1 MAASTRPGNPGNVFP
16 CALRIGNFSL
26 IETLRGCVRAKVS
39 GSKED
44 PTGSL
49 MGSST
54 RRLNSLIGTAT
65 NNPFNDTD
73 EVFMKKHGYVL
84 GGTLGKGSYAKVKSA
99 TKDRERKKVAVKIM
113 DRRKAATEFRE
124 KFLPR
129 EIAIAPEL
137 KHPNVVET
145 FAVYQNKDKIYMVM
159 ELASGGD
166 MLRYVR
172 ARGALCEHS
181 ARKFYMQMC
190 EALEFLHLRGICHR
204 DLKCE
209 NLLLD
214 ADSNIK
220 LSDFGFA
227 RSFTSEKD
235 HSSTFCGSA
244 AYAAP
249 EVLQAKPYDA
259 RAYDVWSSGVILLVF
274 IIFVCGFMPFDDT
287 SIRELIRQQSE
298 KLKFPRG
305 STISKECRS
314 IIREILNVD
323 PKKRLKLSQ
332 IRESDWMQRNLAV
345 PASAEETEGIRITAE
360 ENLLED
366 GGDQIEEPDDVIPL
380 ETGTQDEKSTARSSH
395 HADRTR
401 SRSRTAG
408 RRNGD
413 Q

>member
-1 MAASTRPGNPGNVFP
+1 MA
-16 CALRIGNFSL
+16 
-26 IETLRGCVRAKVS
+26 
-39 GSKED
+39 GSA
-44 PTGSL
+44 
-49 MGSST
+49 
-54 RRLNSLIGTAT
+54 RRLNGLIAT
-65 NNPFNDTD
+65 NNPLNDTD

-84 GGTLGKGSYAKVKSA
+84 GATLGKGSYAKVKSA

-129 EIAIAPEL
+129 EIAIAPDL

-145 FAVYQNKDKIYMVM
+145 YAVYQNKDKIYMIM

-172 ARGALCEHS
+172 ARGALSEHS
-181 ARKFYMQMC
+181 ARKFYIQMC
-190 EALEFLHLRGICHR
+190 DALDYLHSRGICHR

-214 ADSNIK
+214 GDSNIK

-227 RSFTSEKD
+227 RSFKSDKD

-259 RAYDVWSSGVILLVF
+259 RAYDVWSSGVILF
-274 IIFVCGFMPFDDT
+274 IFVCGFMPFDDT

-305 STISKECRS
+305 STISKECRT
-314 IIREILNVD
+314 IVREILNVD
-323 PKKRLKLSQ
+323 PKKRLKMSQ
-332 IRESDWMQRNLAV
+332 IRECDWMQRNLTLPGA
-345 PASAEETEGIRITAE
+345 GE
-360 ENLLED
+360 ENEEVKLTPLPGLDKENINLD
-366 GGDQIEEPDDVIPL
+366 EGDQTDEDEARGQSAQPIVEMAPL
-380 ETGTQDEKSTARSSH
+380 EVPDKPTASS
-395 HADRTR
+395 RTPQHTDGA
-401 SRSRTAG
+401 RSRTAS
-408 RRNGD
+408 RRTGD